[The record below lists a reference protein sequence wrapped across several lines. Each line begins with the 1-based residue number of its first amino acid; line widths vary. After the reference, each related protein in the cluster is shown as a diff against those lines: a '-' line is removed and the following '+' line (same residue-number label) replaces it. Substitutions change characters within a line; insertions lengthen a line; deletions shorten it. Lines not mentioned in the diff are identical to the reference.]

1 MTMVGWLR
9 QRRSAITFDFGAA
22 GIRAFQLTQRGG
34 CTRLCDALQ
43 LERTPSAEADPSLAE
58 PGAAKGPPALATFD
72 AAQLARMI
80 GQGRFDGEDVALV
93 VSPPEAEFFP
103 VQLAE
108 AVLAQPATRILQAL
122 TWEVAQQSR
131 RSADDLEVRYWRLP
145 LGRGTQA
152 NVMAAV
158 LPAKL
163 AAEWCDL
170 LARHRLSLRRI
181 EVAPCALV
189 RLARQAWTPAENDLW
204 GVLDLGLRHSTLTVV
219 VGTVPTYIRS
229 VAASTRQW
237 TGLLAAAF
245 EVPYAVA
252 EQLKREHGVA
262 PTNRGIRAEAA
273 GHSLLRASD
282 LPGAFSSV
290 LLEPLRTLA
299 HEVGRC
305 FGYVMQSFP
314 DHGVKRLFVAGGGA
328 DLRGLPAILQAELE
342 VPVSTLATVPDVP
355 WEHPLPDVHVVPRAA
370 AAIGA
375 ALLDLEA
382 VPASRGGRGAPG
394 VNLVPATRRHA
405 QACVRRRVAWV
416 GSCAL
421 LAALLALTWGAQRI
435 AASAVVQLGN
445 EVAAL
450 DAQRAE
456 FTRRMAATNARRA
469 QLLGRLQ
476 TVAAAR
482 RPQAWPRRLVTL
494 AREAPE
500 GVFLTGITIATPVRD
515 PGPAPVQNREAR
527 PVAAGR
533 PPAQRAVAGGEMQ
546 SVRLLGYALDHG
558 ALLQFLATL
567 QRLPGWRQVEL
578 IRATQ
583 EPYRGALAVAFELEG
598 RTQEERP

>member
-1 MTMVGWLR
+1 MVSWLR
-9 QRRSAITFDFGAA
+9 SRRSAITFDFGAT
-22 GIRAFQLTQRGG
+22 GIRAYQLAQRGG
-34 CTRLCDALQ
+34 CPRLCDALQ
-43 LERTPSAEADPSLAE
+43 LERTPSAEADPPLAE
-58 PGAAKGPPALATFD
+58 PGAVKGPPALPTFD

-80 GQGRFDGEDVALV
+80 GQGRFDGDEVALV
-93 VSPPEAEFFP
+93 VSPPEAQFFP
-103 VQLAE
+103 VQLPE
-108 AVLAQPATRILQAL
+108 AVLAQPTARIIQAL

-131 RSADDLEVRYWRLP
+131 RSADEVEVRYWRLP
-145 LGRGTQA
+145 PGRGSQA

-163 AAEWCDL
+163 ALEWCDL

-189 RLARQAWTPAENDLW
+189 RLARYAWTPAENDLW

-229 VAASTRQW
+229 IAASTHQW
-237 TGLLAAAF
+237 TRLLAAAF
-245 EVPYAVA
+245 EVTYPVA

-262 PTNRGIRAEAA
+262 PTSRGIRAEAA

-314 DHGVKRLFVAGGGA
+314 DQGVKRLFVSGGGG

-342 VPVSTLATVPDVP
+342 IPVSTLATSPEVP
-355 WEHPLPDVHVVPRAA
+355 WEHPLADVRVVPRAA
-370 AAIGA
+370 AALGA

-382 VPASRGGRGAPG
+382 VPARRGCPGAPG
-394 VNLVPATRRHA
+394 VNLVPAARLHTR
-405 QACVRRRVAWV
+405 ACARRRVAWM
-416 GSCAL
+416 GSCML
-421 LAALLALTWGAQRI
+421 LAALLALAWGTQRI
-435 AASAVVQLGN
+435 AANAVVQLGN

-450 DAQRAE
+450 EAQRAE
-456 FTRRMAATNARRA
+456 LARRMAATNAERT

-476 TVAAAR
+476 TIAAAR
-482 RPQAWPRRLVTL
+482 CPQTWPRRLVTL

-500 GVFLTGITIATPVRD
+500 GVFLTGITIATPAYD
-515 PGPAPVQNREAR
+515 PGTAQARNREAR
-527 PVAAGR
+527 PAAGVR
-533 PPAQRAVAGGEMQ
+533 PPAQRVASDEMQ

-558 ALLQFLATL
+558 ALLQFLNTL

-578 IRATQ
+578 VRATQ